1 MVITLQFCNADTISH
16 HNTRQT
22 ATNAVPLTHIPR
34 TAAHIDHAAR
44 ERASLSR
51 SRLDTFRVSEEH
63 GSRALEEPLWP
74 DASHLTNIVG
84 NFGSSAPATLHGRGT
99 HPVPHELRPSTAPV
113 HEQRDFD
120 KDLPPER
127 SLPFETSRSTNPKP
141 MPAKSRKVSRDSDKV
156 TQRAAADL
164 SEHDYETTGGKS
176 GKSTDH
182 IVAKDIDTQLLF
194 AKVEA
199 KKLMSKNRGMSKT
212 KTKHNPAIGSQARA
226 PANKSMRN
234 ISCLSC
240 RSKRRK
246 CERNPDNPD
255 GMCVPCASKGQK
267 CSFVTDTDLA
277 LPGKDDSAQAV
288 VTHVPD
294 SQEDKGQVSQ
304 SLRLSLRVRGVPP
317 INDDAAL
324 LQPAESHVVT
334 KSQSGR
340 KRSSQLAVPV
350 PKRVRRAKQD
360 SNNRESIPT
369 TNSKTSSAKMIGQP
383 GMTHHTKSV
392 SAHRTTSEPIE
403 NIRSDA
409 TTMTAAS
416 LDLDPL
422 PLSAANIDSKAIAK
436 HQATPPGAK
445 TNSHQR
451 QRPRS
456 PSVRSARPTET
467 LAPDVCERDKVEA
480 QDMFR
485 TLMTSDLSTF
495 LTMNSDQQNNIVDS
509 FFTVALFSDD
519 FLKLANIVETR
530 WKTEMFDSKV

>member
-22 ATNAVPLTHIPR
+22 ATNAVPSTHIPR
-34 TAAHIDHAAR
+34 TAAHIDYAAR

-51 SRLDTFRVSEEH
+51 PRLDTFRVSEEH

-74 DASHLTNIVG
+74 DASHLTNTVG
-84 NFGSSAPATLHGRGT
+84 NFGSSAPATLHDRGT

-113 HEQRDFD
+113 HEQRDLN

-127 SLPFETSRSTNPKP
+127 SLPFQTSRSTNPNP
-141 MPAKSRKVSRDSDKV
+141 WPAKSRKVSKDSDKV
-156 TQRAAADL
+156 NQHAATDL
-164 SEHDYETTGGKS
+164 SEHDYGPTGGKP

-182 IVAKDIDTQLLF
+182 VVAKDIDTQLLF

-199 KKLMSKNRGMSKT
+199 KKKSKNRGMSKT
-212 KTKHNPAIGSQARA
+212 KTKRNPAVGSQARA

-240 RSKRRK
+240 RSKKRK
-246 CERNPDNPD
+246 CERDPDNAD

-277 LPGKDDSAQAV
+277 LPGKEDSAQAA

-294 SQEDKGQVSQ
+294 SQEDKDQVSQ

-324 LQPAESHVVT
+324 LQPADSHVVT
-334 KSQSGR
+334 ESQTGR
-340 KRSSQLAVPV
+340 KRASQPAMPA

-360 SNNRESIPT
+360 DNDRDKIPT
-369 TNSKTSSAKMIGQP
+369 INSKTSSAKTIEATS
-383 GMTHHTKSV
+383 MTHRTKSI
-392 SAHRTTSEPIE
+392 SAHKATSETME

-422 PLSAANIDSKAIAK
+422 PVSATKITSKPITK
-436 HQATPPGAK
+436 HQAKSPGTE
-445 TNSHQR
+445 TNSHRR
-451 QRPRS
+451 QRPGNL
-456 PSVRSARPTET
+456 SVRSARSTET
-467 LAPDVCERDKVEA
+467 LAPDFCERDKAEA

-485 TLMTSDLSTF
+485 TFVTSDLSTF
-495 LTMNSDQQNNIVDS
+495 LTMNPDQQNNIVDP

-519 FLKLANIVETR
+519 FLQLAKIVETR